1 MSHEFKPIWIRARD
15 RSDKDW
21 GDFVAATCRG
31 DGSQR
36 FVASRVSALTLL
48 IFGEWKSPTQN
59 SPMILCRLDLWLIS
73 NTLKDLVTTTD
84 VIAAIKTDHATIS
97 IELSPTEK
105 HVKGPGH
112 WKMDCSLLDD
122 QDCVRDVTAKIPI
135 WLIETS
141 GIGKKRKRNESSK
154 GIC

>member
-1 MSHEFKPIWIRARD
+1 
-15 RSDKDW
+15 
-21 GDFVAATCRG
+21 
-31 DGSQR
+31 
-36 FVASRVSALTLL
+36 
-48 IFGEWKSPTQN
+48 
-59 SPMILCRLDLWLIS
+59 
-73 NTLKDLVTTTD
+73 LVTTTD